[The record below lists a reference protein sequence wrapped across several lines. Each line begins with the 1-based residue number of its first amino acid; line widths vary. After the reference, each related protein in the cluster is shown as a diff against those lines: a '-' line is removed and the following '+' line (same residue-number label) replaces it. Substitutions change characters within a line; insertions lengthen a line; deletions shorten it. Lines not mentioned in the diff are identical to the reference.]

1 MAEVKLNLFKVNA
14 NREQYKT
21 NRICFYGRGEAETLG
36 NIQVQQTD
44 IKQNTANEPAKCM
57 LLHDETWL
65 FVSNRGF
72 CLYGSCL
79 LFK

>member
-36 NIQVQQTD
+36 NIQVEQTY
-44 IKQNTANEPAKCM
+44 IKQNTAN
-57 LLHDETWL
+57 
-65 FVSNRGF
+65 
-72 CLYGSCL
+72 
-79 LFK
+79 

>member
-21 NRICFYGRGEAETLG
+21 NHICFYGRSEAERLG

-44 IKQNTANEPAKCM
+44 IKQNTANEGAV
-57 LLHDETWL
+57 E
-65 FVSNRGF
+65 F
-72 CLYGSCL
+72 
-79 LFK
+79 

>member
-21 NRICFYGRGEAETLG
+21 NHICFYGRGETERLG

-44 IKQNTANEPAKCM
+44 IKQNTANEPAKGM
-57 LLHDETWL
+57 LLHDETRP
-65 FVSNRGF
+65 FAT
-72 CLYGSCL
+72 
-79 LFK
+79 

>member
-1 MAEVKLNLFKVNA
+1 MQTESNTKQITFVFIAEVKLNLFKVNV

-44 IKQNTANEPAKCM
+44 IKQNTANEPAKGM
-57 LLHDETWL
+57 LLHDETRP
-65 FVSNRGF
+65 FAA
-72 CLYGSCL
+72 
-79 LFK
+79 

>member
-1 MAEVKLNLFKVNA
+1 MVEVKLNLFKVNA

-44 IKQNTANEPAKCM
+44 IKQNTANEPAKGMLCM
-57 LLHDETWL
+57 MKHDLLQR
-65 FVSNRGF
+65 NRYAFRKRPDKG
-72 CLYGSCL
+72 
-79 LFK
+79 K